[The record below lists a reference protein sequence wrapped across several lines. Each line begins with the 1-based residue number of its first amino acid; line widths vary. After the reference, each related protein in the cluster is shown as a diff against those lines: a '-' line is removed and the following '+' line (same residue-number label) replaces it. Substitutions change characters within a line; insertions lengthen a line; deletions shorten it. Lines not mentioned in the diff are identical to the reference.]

1 MLRLLGLA
9 LLILVLAGIIAA
21 IVLLTTNAGQNTD
34 ITQFIKHNVPD
45 QVKSLIDFIKSHT
58 Q

>member
-1 MLRLLGLA
+1 VIA
-9 LLILVLAGIIAA
+9 LLAGVVAA

-34 ITQFIKHNVPD
+34 LIKDTVPD
-45 QVKSLIDFIKSHT
+45 TVKAIRDFVNSHRP